1 MNTERVKPVC
11 RHFYIFLPDDMVM
24 LVHFQFAGLSVEI
37 PASTL
42 LKRDGDHRLWR
53 IKLYQL
59 AVQINPRPA
68 KNAVFIRGEK
78 VGVGDHTGPVHFE
91 LEKILPIDVL
101 RPTNAIQNL
110 QANLPICVRFGVGN
124 IKTIADFFDHVV
136 SPAGSIRSWNQ
147 GSGQCC
153 CHRYEQEYRQCAQS
167 VRAQRQC
174 GSDRSRPTKAIEWIR
189 LSLTTAS
196 A

>member
-1 MNTERVKPVC
+1 M
-11 RHFYIFLPDDMVM
+11 
-24 LVHFQFAGLSVEI
+24 
-37 PASTL
+37 PASTF

-59 AVQINPRPA
+59 TVQINPRPA
-68 KNAVFIRGEK
+68 KNATFVDSHQVR
-78 VGVGDHTGPVHFE
+78 VGNHAGAVHLE

-101 RPTNAIQNL
+101 RPTDAIQNW
-110 QANLPICVRFGVGN
+110 QANLAICVRFGVGN
-124 IKTIADFFDHVV
+124 IKTLADFFSHVV

-167 VRAQRQC
+167 GRAQRQC